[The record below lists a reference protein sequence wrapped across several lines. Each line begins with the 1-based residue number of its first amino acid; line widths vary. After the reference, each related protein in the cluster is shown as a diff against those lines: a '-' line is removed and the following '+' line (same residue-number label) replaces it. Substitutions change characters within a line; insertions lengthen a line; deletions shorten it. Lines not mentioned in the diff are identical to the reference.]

1 MVLYECYNCGYTN
14 LHKCK
19 MRNHL
24 DRKKI
29 CKPIRKNIN
38 LNEFKETILQGLSYQ
53 EYLNLDANIAHPKHN
68 IDTTKIQHLC
78 IQNTI
83 SSPKS
88 YKCKYCAKE
97 YKFSQSLYRHHKS
110 CKEKIQLYKPD
121 TQLGTDMIN
130 MYKTQLK
137 IKDIQFNK
145 LLIDTNKQIRIR
157 DKHCNKLLTNVTT
170 QINVKDTQI
179 EILKHMNKKAN
190 DCINSGFNKQ
200 YGN

>member
-14 LHKCK
+14 INKLK
-19 MRNHL
+19 MQHHL

-29 CKPIRKNIN
+29 CKKMRENIN
-38 LNEFKETILQGLSYQ
+38 LNELKETILQGLSYQ
-53 EYLNLDANIAHPKHN
+53 EYLNLGENIIYPKYN

-78 IQNTI
+78 IQNTT

-121 TQLGTDMIN
+121 IHVGTDIIN

-137 IKDIQFNK
+137 IKDQQFNK

-179 EILKHMNKKAN
+179 EILKYMNKKAN
-190 DCINSGFNKQ
+190 AHLN
-200 YGN
+200 Y